1 MNKKILELSDKN
13 REEVFSSNK
22 KALVVFSASWCG
34 PCKMLAPLLEEISKN
49 ENLETVIA
57 KVDVDASP
65 NISLSMKIRAVPS
78 IFYFKDGKPV
88 EKFSEY
94 PSRKS
99 IIEFIKN
106 NE

>member
-49 ENLETVIA
+49 ENLETVIV

-65 NISLSMKIRAVPS
+65 NISSSMKIRAIPS
-78 IFYFKDGKPV
+78 IFYFKNGKPI